1 MDYYLEKICKLKVIK
16 VGDELCIDKNYNHH
30 DQAKASKPIKIG
42 CRVIGIDNE
51 IFIIALIGYDKERKI
66 ITSLVLL
73 EIWLL
78 NKFNLDKQYR
88 LKYYSHPDE
97 NIDVIRNRKVTKSIK
112 ERYKEFKNRLQ

>member
-51 IFIIALIGYDKERKI
+51 IFIIALISYE
-66 ITSLVLL
+66 
-73 EIWLL
+73 
-78 NKFNLDKQYR
+78 
-88 LKYYSHPDE
+88 
-97 NIDVIRNRKVTKSIK
+97 
-112 ERYKEFKNRLQ
+112 KNEK